1 MRTSQTLKKA
11 MSKIHKTAIIEG
23 DVEIDEDVE
32 IGPYTYISGKVKIGR
47 GTKVGPHCVIV
58 GKVSIGEGNII
69 HHSVS
74 IGQPPQD
81 LNYKGEE
88 SGVIIG
94 RGNIIRE
101 FVTIH
106 RATGEGKNTVIGDN
120 NLLMAYVHIAHNCK
134 LGNGITIANSAHL
147 AGYVEVEDH
156 AFISGVLGIHQW
168 CRVGAY
174 AMVGGMTRLNQDA
187 PPYFMTVGYE
197 PEVVGLNIVGLR
209 RKGFSQGRIEILKF
223 AYKTI
228 YMSNLR
234 LEDALR
240 LLEEKFP
247 ESEDI
252 KHLVDFYRRSKRGVV
267 MRGGNSTLS

>member
-1 MRTSQTLKKA
+1 MKVMNR
-11 MSKIHKTAIIEG
+11 IHSTAIIEG
-23 DVEIDEDVE
+23 EVEIGDDVE
-32 IGPYTYISGKVKIGR
+32 IGPFTYISGRVSIGR
-47 GTKVGPHCVIV
+47 GTRIGSHCVIV
-58 GKVSIGEGNII
+58 GEVSIGEGNII

-81 LNYKGEE
+81 LNYKGEP

-94 RGNIIRE
+94 NNNVIRE

-106 RATGEGKNTVIGDN
+106 RATGEGKMTLLGDN
-120 NLLMAYVHIAHNCK
+120 NFIMAYVHIAHNCRI
-134 LGNGITIANSAHL
+134 GSGITIANAAQL
-147 AGYVEVEDH
+147 AGYVEVENY

-197 PEVVGLNIVGLR
+197 PEVVGLNLVGLR
-209 RKGFSQGRIEILKF
+209 RRGFSPERLEILKF

-228 YMSNLR
+228 YGSKLK

-240 LLEEKFP
+240 VLEDRFP

-252 KHLVDFYRRSKRGVV
+252 RYLVNFYRSSKRGVV
-267 MRGGNSTLS
+267 MRGGASPLS

>member
-1 MRTSQTLKKA
+1 
-11 MSKIHKTAIIEG
+11 MSRIHPTAIIEG
-23 DVEIDEDVE
+23 EVEIGEDVE

-47 GTKVGPHCVIV
+47 GTRIGPYCVIV
-58 GKVSIGEGNII
+58 GKVFIGEGNRI
-69 HHSVS
+69 HHNAS

-81 LNYKGEE
+81 VNYKGEE
-88 SGVIIG
+88 SEVIIG
-94 RGNIIRE
+94 NNNTIRE

-106 RATGEGKNTVIGDN
+106 RATGEGKATIIGDN
-120 NLLMAYVHIAHNCK
+120 NFLMAYVHIAHNCK
-134 LGNGITIANSAHL
+134 LGNGITIANLAQL
-147 AGYVEVEDH
+147 AGYVEVEDQ

-187 PPYFMTVGYE
+187 PPYFITAGYE
-197 PEVVGLNIVGLR
+197 PEVLGLNFVGLR
-209 RKGFSQGRIEILKF
+209 RRGFSQERMEILKE

-228 YMSNLR
+228 YRSNLN
-234 LEDALR
+234 LEDALK
-240 LLEEKFP
+240 LLEDKFP

-252 KHLVDFYRRSKRGVV
+252 KHLVRFYRGSRRGVV